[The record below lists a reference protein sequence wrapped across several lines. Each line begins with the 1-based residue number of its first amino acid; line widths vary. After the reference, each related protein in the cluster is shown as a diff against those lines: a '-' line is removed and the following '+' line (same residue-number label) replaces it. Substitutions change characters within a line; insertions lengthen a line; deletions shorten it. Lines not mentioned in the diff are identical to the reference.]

1 MKVLENTE
9 SRLRFQTLGMNG
21 VMFVLLMGAVGI
33 VMLIV
38 LLLGGEAGGS
48 HLANGLLL
56 FVGCLVAA
64 ALTLQRITCILDRT
78 TGKLTIETTSL
89 LDSDKLS
96 LRLEEIIGADVE
108 RRFHP
113 KGGTTYRARL
123 VLRSGGHLPVQ
134 PYFNLGVSEEA
145 EIARRIREFIFAE
158 EPPAPRLPST
168 DTAFTSLP
176 PADQYQSRQ
185 PNEHG

>member
-1 MKVLENTE
+1 MKVLEHTE

-21 VMFVLLMGAVGI
+21 VSFVLLMFGVGI

-38 LLLGGEAGGS
+38 RLLGGGS
-48 HLANGLLL
+48 WIVSGLLL
-56 FVGCLVAA
+56 LAGCLLAA
-64 ALTLQRITCILDRT
+64 ALTLERTTCILDRT
-78 TGKLTIETTSL
+78 TGKLTIDTTSR
-89 LDSDKLS
+89 LDSDQLT

-108 RRFHP
+108 RRFHR
-113 KGGTTYRARL
+113 KGGTSYRARL

-145 EIARRIREFIFAE
+145 EIARHIREFIFAE
-158 EPPAPRLPST
+158 EPLVRRLPSS